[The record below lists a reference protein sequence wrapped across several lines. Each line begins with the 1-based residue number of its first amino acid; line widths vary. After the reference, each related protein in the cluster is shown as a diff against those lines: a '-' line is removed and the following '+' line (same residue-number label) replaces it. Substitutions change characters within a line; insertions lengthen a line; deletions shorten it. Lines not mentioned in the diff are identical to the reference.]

1 MGLGRNISESAN
13 MIRLDI
19 LRYQFEQVL
28 MQIQHLLRTFSS
40 LKENKRTTARKLI
53 PVAFQTNF
61 LRMKHALR
69 QAGVAE
75 RSLSLNTSE
84 QYHA

>member
-28 MQIQHLLRTFSS
+28 MQI
-40 LKENKRTTARKLI
+40 
-53 PVAFQTNF
+53 
-61 LRMKHALR
+61 
-69 QAGVAE
+69 
-75 RSLSLNTSE
+75 
-84 QYHA
+84 